1 MTPPSKEKKTPED
14 ALWRSVKA
22 GTRPLGAKKRVV
34 KTTPSKATA
43 SKKKTTP
50 LKAAPKKTL
59 PSRPPENET
68 AKGIGH
74 DRRSATKLKRGQLAI
89 DATLDLHGMTQ
100 AEAHKTL
107 NATLPRLYRQG
118 KRTVLVITGKGAMK
132 EGGGV
137 LRRNVPRW
145 LAESPL
151 AAIVLD
157 HSRARIRDGG
167 EGALYVRLR
176 RERPKR

>member
-1 MTPPSKEKKTPED
+1 MTSPSKEKETSED

-22 GTRPLGAKKRVV
+22 GTRPLGAKKRAI
-34 KTTPSKATA
+34 KATA
-43 SKKKTTP
+43 SKPTPSKKSEVP
-50 LKAAPKKTL
+50 PKAPPKKAAP
-59 PSRPPENET
+59 SRSPGNET
-68 AKGIGH
+68 ARGVGH
-74 DRRSATKLKRGQLAI
+74 DRRSAAKLKRGQLAI

-118 KRTVLVITGKGAMK
+118 RRTVLVITGKGATK

-137 LRRNVPRW
+137 LRKNVPRW
-145 LAESPL
+145 LQEAPL

-157 HSRARIRDGG
+157 HAKARIRDGG

-176 RERPKR
+176 RERPKK